1 MQMLLTVAAV
11 LLMHMQACCSTAA
24 AAAAELVGTGR
35 QAICKG
41 TLHALHHVQCNVT
54 PLGVPGDS
62 SSPGNPSVCSQ
73 Q

>member
-1 MQMLLTVAAV
+1 MQMSLTVAAV
-11 LLMHMQACCSTAA
+11 LLMHMQACCSTAT
-24 AAAAELVGTGR
+24 AAAELVGTGR

-41 TLHALHHVQCNVT
+41 TLHALHHVQRNVT

-62 SSPGNPSVCSQ
+62 SSPGNPLVCSQ